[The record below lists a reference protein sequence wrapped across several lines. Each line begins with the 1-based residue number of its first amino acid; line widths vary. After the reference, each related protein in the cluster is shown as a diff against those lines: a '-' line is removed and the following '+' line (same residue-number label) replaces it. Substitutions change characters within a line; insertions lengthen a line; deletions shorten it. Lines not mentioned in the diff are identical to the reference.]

1 MKTLF
6 CYVIKD
12 MKRIVYNNRGIALIV
27 VILMVSVIVGLT
39 VELNRATRDELYSA
53 ANLSDGIR
61 LYYIAKSGFYG
72 GEALLVQ
79 DANNFDAL
87 TEDWAKMELISQQSG
102 TLFRQGSF
110 LVRIEDETGKI
121 PINKLITGKD
131 YNIQLKGLLERLLG
145 LPEFKLEQGK
155 VNEIIDSIKDWL
167 DEDDEVTG
175 GGAENSYY
183 RTLGKAYSCK
193 NGLMDCVDEL
203 LMIKGVSE
211 ELYFGT
217 KETPAL
223 KDYLTIYGEGKINI
237 NTAPRLVLR
246 ALSGD
251 ISAGFAEQ
259 MDEYRRTEGKDL
271 ADVNWY
277 RKIPALSAINMSYGL
292 LDVKSSYFTI
302 ISMGIL
308 GKMKETVTGAVKKG
322 QERGAA
328 ELLSWNVE

>member
-1 MKTLF
+1 
-6 CYVIKD
+6 
-12 MKRIVYNNRGIALIV
+12 MKRIFYNNRGIALIV

-61 LYYIAKSGFYG
+61 LYYIAKSGFNG
-72 GEALLVQ
+72 GEALLME

-87 TEDWAKMELISQQSG
+87 TEDWAKMELLSQQSEAY
-102 TLFRQGSF
+102 FRQGSF

-121 PINKLITGKD
+121 PINKMVAAGAQNKPAKNVDLNTD
-131 YNIQLKGLLERLLG
+131 SSVKGLLIRLLS
-145 LPEFKLEQGK
+145 LPDFKLDK
-155 VNEIIDSIKDWL
+155 DRVYEIVDSIQDWL
-167 DEDDEVTG
+167 DADDTVTDS
-175 GGAENSYY
+175 GAENSYY
-183 RTLGKAYSCK
+183 RTLGYSCK
-193 NGLMDCVDEL
+193 NGLLDCMDEL
-203 LMIKGVSE
+203 LMIKGVSK

-223 KDYLTIYGEGKINI
+223 KDCLTLYGEGKINI

-246 ALSGD
+246 ALSGE
-251 ISAGFAEQ
+251 ISPEIAEK
-259 MDEYRRTEGKDL
+259 MDKYRKTEGNDL

-277 RKIPALSAINMSYGL
+277 RKIPALSTVTLSDGL
-292 LDVKSSYFTI
+292 LSVKSSYFTV

-308 GKMKETVTGAVKKG
+308 GKMKETVTGTVKKG

>member
-1 MKTLF
+1 
-6 CYVIKD
+6 
-12 MKRIVYNNRGIALIV
+12 MKRIFYNNRGIALIV

-39 VELNRATRDELYSA
+39 VELNRATRDELYYA

-72 GEALLVQ
+72 GEALLME

-87 TEDWAKMELISQQSG
+87 TEDWANMELLSQQSEAY
-102 TLFRQGSF
+102 FRQGSF

-121 PINKLITGKD
+121 PVNKMVAAGAAKD
-131 YNIQLKGLLERLLG
+131 VPKNDSSVKGLLIRLLR
-145 LPEFKLEQGK
+145 LPDFKLDDDR
-155 VNEIIDSIKDWL
+155 VYEIVDSIQDWL
-167 DEDDEVTG
+167 DKDDEVTG
-175 GGAENSYY
+175 GGGENSYY

-193 NGLMDCVDEL
+193 NGLLDCMDEL

-211 ELYFGT
+211 ALYFGT

-223 KDYLTIYGEGKINI
+223 KDFLTLYGEGTINI
-237 NTAPRLVLR
+237 NTAPGLVLR
-246 ALSGD
+246 ALSVD
-251 ISAGFAEQ
+251 ISAGLAEQ

-277 RKIPALSAINMSYGL
+277 RKIPGLSTINMSYGL
-292 LDVKSSYFTI
+292 LSVKSSYFTV

-308 GKMKETVTGAVKKG
+308 GKMKETVTGTVKKG

>member
-1 MKTLF
+1 
-6 CYVIKD
+6 
-12 MKRIVYNNRGIALIV
+12 MKRIFYNNRGIALIV

-72 GEALLVQ
+72 GEALLIE
-79 DANNFDAL
+79 DSNNFDAL
-87 TEDWAKMELISQQSG
+87 TEDWAKMELFSQQSESY
-102 TLFRQGSF
+102 FRQGSF

-121 PINKLITGKD
+121 PINKLISGKD
-131 YNIQLKGLLERLLG
+131 YNIQVKGLLERLLS
-145 LPEFKLEQGK
+145 LPEFELEQGK

-167 DEDDEVTG
+167 DG
-175 GGAENSYY
+175 
-183 RTLGKAYSCK
+183 R
-193 NGLMDCVDEL
+193 
-203 LMIKGVSE
+203 
-211 ELYFGT
+211 
-217 KETPAL
+217 
-223 KDYLTIYGEGKINI
+223 
-237 NTAPRLVLR
+237 
-246 ALSGD
+246 
-251 ISAGFAEQ
+251 AEQ

-277 RKIPALSAINMSYGL
+277 RKIPGLSAINMSYGL
-292 LDVKSSYFTI
+292 LGVKSSYFTV

-308 GKMKETVTGAVKKG
+308 GKMKETVTGTVKKG

>member
-1 MKTLF
+1 
-6 CYVIKD
+6 
-12 MKRIVYNNRGIALIV
+12 MKRIFYNNRGIALIV

-39 VELNRATRDELYSA
+39 VELNRATRDELYYA

-87 TEDWAKMELISQQSG
+87 TEDWAKMELISQQSEAY
-102 TLFRQGSF
+102 FRQGSF

-121 PINKLITGKD
+121 PINKLISGKD
-131 YNIQLKGLLERLLG
+131 YNIQVKGLLERLLG

-183 RTLGKAYSCK
+183 RTLRKAYSCK
-193 NGLMDCVDEL
+193 NGLLDCMDEL

-223 KDYLTIYGEGKINI
+223 KDFLTLHGDGTINI
-237 NTAPRLVLR
+237 NTAPKLVLR
-246 ALSGD
+246 ALSVD
-251 ISAGFAEQ
+251 ISPEIAEE
-259 MDEYRRTEGKDL
+259 MDKYRKTEGSNLVDI
-271 ADVNWY
+271 NWY
-277 RKIPALSAINMSYGL
+277 RKIPGLSTINMSYGL
-292 LDVKSSYFTI
+292 LSVKSSYFTV

-308 GKMKETVTGAVKKG
+308 GKMKETVTGTVKKG
-322 QERGAA
+322 QERGTA